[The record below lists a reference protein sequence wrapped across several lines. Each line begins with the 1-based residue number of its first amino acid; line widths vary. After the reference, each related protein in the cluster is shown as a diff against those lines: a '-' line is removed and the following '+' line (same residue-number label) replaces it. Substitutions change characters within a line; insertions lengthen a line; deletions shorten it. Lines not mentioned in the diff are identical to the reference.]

1 MGRLFRNAKTA
12 PASKLRISG
21 ISATSTS
28 PHFGRESGD
37 QVLDRNTRQL
47 ARLVARQGFDETKG
61 PGKESRVDTSAQGS
75 HDGFASESR
84 SDDESRQSRYRPVVF
99 LRHDES
105 TVPYAFDGIEM
116 KVEMRER
123 SPLSR
128 DVDEIGG
135 PPVQQE
141 GVSTAQLDHIG
152 EQDFPPHVA
161 PYPSPLLV
169 GMQAHA
175 GQGAPLLGLGWA
187 AGRDLTGLGA
197 AVDLVKRRREA
208 RLGFDRQLG
217 RKRRSGAKQEVHRG
231 QLARFGEQH
240 PQVNRRGDQAAW
252 PRQGLELGTD
262 VRGGERPAP

>member
-61 PGKESRVDTSAQGS
+61 PGKESRVDTSAQGC

-152 EQDFPPHVA
+152 EQDLLLHMA
-161 PYPSPLLV
+161 PFCPSPLLV
-169 GMQAHA
+169 GIQAHA
-175 GQGAPLLGLGWA
+175 GQGAPLLALSRA
-187 AGRDLTGLGA
+187 PGRDLTGLGA

-217 RKRRSGAKQEVHRG
+217 RKR
-231 QLARFGEQH
+231 
-240 PQVNRRGDQAAW
+240 
-252 PRQGLELGTD
+252 
-262 VRGGERPAP
+262 